1 MDEWLLS
8 ALATG
13 KLLPYGYKLPRDPA
27 DTPVRLPVDVHRFV
41 DAGNS
46 TIKGAGLEFASVRII
61 RASLVKTL
69 ERQFPPAAVPA
80 RREPGRPSVQPLI
93 AEAICELYEEGRL
106 SYGESQ
112 KGRLRLI
119 GARARQKYPDRF
131 PHDRTP
137 SDDTIRSTLKCMEEL
152 NSESAP
158 RKMWPKN

>member
-1 MDEWLLS
+1 MDKWLLS
-8 ALATG
+8 ALAAG
-13 KLLPYGYKLPRDPA
+13 KLLAYGYKLPRDPA
-27 DTPVRLPVDVHRFV
+27 DMPVRLPVDVLESRFV

-61 RASLVKTL
+61 PASLVETL
-69 ERQFPPAAVPA
+69 ERQFPPAAVSA
-80 RREPGRPSVQPLI
+80 RRELGRPSVQPLI

-119 GARARQKYPDRF
+119 RARTRQKYPDRF
-131 PHDRTP
+131 PNDRTP

-152 NSESAP
+152 NSETAP
-158 RKMWPKN
+158 RRM